1 MRKSVYLLCS
11 FLLLISLTVVVSAQ
25 GTTSRITG
33 VVLGK
38 NGGAVPNATVTLT
51 NDGNGASLT
60 TQSSDSGTYT
70 FDLLQVGSY
79 TLLVEKS
86 GFKKFQ
92 SAHNGLNVNEP
103 LTINAT
109 LEVGDVNEVVKVV
122 AGGETVQTSPSGNL
136 GTTIEQRD
144 LERLPIVGTRG
155 RNPLDLLNFQPGVV
169 TGGNTGGAVNVH
181 GSRDRAFNFTLDG
194 IDINEST
201 AGGSDFY

>member
-11 FLLLISLTVVVSAQ
+11 FLVLISISVVVSAQ

-33 VVLGK
+33 VVQDK
-38 NGGAVPNATVTLT
+38 NGSTVPNASVTLT
-51 NDGNGASLT
+51 NDGTGVSLT
-60 TQSSDSGTYT
+60 TQSNDSGSYT

-92 SAHNGLNVNEP
+92 SAHNGLNVNQP

-122 AGGETVQTSPSGNL
+122 AGGETVQTSTSGNI
-136 GTTIEQRD
+136 GTTIEQRE
-144 LERLPIVGTRG
+144 LESLPIVGTRG
-155 RNPLDLLNFQPGVV
+155 RNPLDLLNFQHVV
-169 TGGNTGGAVNVH
+169 
-181 GSRDRAFNFTLDG
+181 D
-194 IDINEST
+194 
-201 AGGSDFY
+201 